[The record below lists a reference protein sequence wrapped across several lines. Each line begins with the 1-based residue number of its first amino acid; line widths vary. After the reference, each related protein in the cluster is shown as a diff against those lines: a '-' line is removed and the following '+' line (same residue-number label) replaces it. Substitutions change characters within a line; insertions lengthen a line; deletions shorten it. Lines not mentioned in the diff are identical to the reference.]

1 MSRILYSITKTDND
15 RMITEQVTYKLWEN
29 AGHKIMEAQLTAD
42 QINELFANAGSNLT
56 MEGKVKDAANAVN
69 KAWKNLKG
77 KIYDSGPMTNFAS
90 AYDSAAEKLKK
101 ATGDDQGAMKYV
113 QKYRDLAEKYP
124 VLQEILY
131 ATLIAAVGISGS
143 GLGGAV
149 VLGLFRLV
157 DKALQGKDIRDALWS
172 ATKTG
177 VTAYG
182 ASKLGDFLFK
192 LDPRFTNPLSTTTA
206 AWDIG
211 NAGRRAAG
219 VTTGVV
225 GAKGLPESTKS
236 NILRGILKTR
246 A

>member
-1 MSRILYSITKTDND
+1 
-15 RMITEQVTYKLWEN
+15 MIIEQVTYKLWEN

-77 KIYDSGPMTNFAS
+77 KIYNSGPMTNFAS

-113 QKYRDLAEKYP
+113 QKYRDLAEKHP

-149 VLGLFRLV
+149 VLGLFKLV
-157 DKALQGKDIRDALWS
+157 DQALQGKDIRSALWS
-172 ATKTG
+172 STKTG

-182 ASKLGDFLFK
+182 ASKLGDFLSK
-192 LDPRFTNPLSTTTA
+192 SDPLRDLYGPVDPRFSNPLSA
-206 AWDIG
+206 APLAWDLT
-211 NAGRRAAG
+211 NASHRAARG
-219 VTTGVV
+219 VT
-225 GAKGLPESTKS
+225 KGFSESTKS